1 VSENVPEPVAVQY
14 VGPFDRVIV
23 PAHGLEVDRG
33 ETVAV
38 SPEAAEELLGD
49 ESSWV
54 AGDVDDIVADDAAVT
69 DTEGE

>member
-1 VSENVPEPVAVQY
+1 VPENVPEPVAVQY

-38 SPEAAEELLGD
+38 SPDAAEELLAD

-54 AGDVDDIVADDAAVT
+54 AGDLADIVADAVT